1 MFLLRYVLRL
11 IFFISLCLSQGPFN
25 SYGIGDVQVW
35 NSASAGGSSSLG
47 LVSSYRQNISLANPT
62 TWSNLK
68 YTFLSLSYN
77 GFESALKNN
86 SKNGYS
92 NLQSVQLIIPI
103 KNKYAL
109 GIELH
114 PYSYQKIDIIDTL
127 LGDNLI
133 AFEDTLLFQKQFVQ
147 AGGVMAFDI
156 STSASIFSK
165 TSLAM
170 TFQLLFGSSRQ
181 SKNLL
186 VDEIPY
192 AISSRLNYSGVN
204 TLFFLKQ
211 YAFGFDIFL
220 RSQFAFKPL
229 EAIQTKLYPYFD
241 TNKNGYHDFTY
252 DYSNPGYDFPNPN
265 DVPDPEQSRISN
277 IHEPSSFS
285 FGLSKIIYDRLQ
297 VSLEFQNNK
306 ENAPYNQ
313 ELPNGFNKRIIEN
326 DKISFGSIWYPSKQS
341 FKFLDNLTFRSG
353 LFFNNFTTDELA
365 HGSLIRMKSKN
376 NVTEFGYSIGFG
388 YKFKAVGNQIDF
400 AYSSSLKSFKASDIG
415 EERLRGFQIGIS
427 IADIWFIKRRQR

>member
-1 MFLLRYVLRL
+1 MFLLKYVFRL

-25 SYGIGDVQVW
+25 SYGIGDLQDW

-47 LVSSYRQNISLANPT
+47 LVSSYRQNISLSNPT
-62 TWSNLK
+62 TWPNLK

-77 GFESALKNN
+77 GFESTLKNN

-92 NLQSVQLIIPI
+92 NLQSAQLIIPI
-103 KNKYAL
+103 KNKYAI

-114 PYSYQKIDIIDTL
+114 PYSYQKIDMIDS
-127 LGDNLI
+127 LGNDLI
-133 AFEDTLLFQKQFVQ
+133 AFEDTLDLQKQFVQ

-156 STSASIFSK
+156 SASTSIFSR
-165 TSLAM
+165 TNLAL

-204 TLFFLKQ
+204 TILFLKH
-211 YAFGFDIFL
+211 YAFGFDFFL

-241 TNKNGYHDFTY
+241 TNKNGYHDFSY
-252 DYSNPGYDFPNPN
+252 DYLNPGYDFPNPN
-265 DVPDPEQSRISN
+265 DVPGPEQSRISN
-277 IHEPSSFS
+277 IHEPLSFS
-285 FGLSKIIYDRLQ
+285 FGVSNTIYQRFQ
-297 VSLEFQNNK
+297 VSFEYQKSK
-306 ENAPYNQ
+306 ENASYSNQ
-313 ELPNGFNKRIIEN
+313 IPNGFNKRIIEN
-326 DKISFGSIWYPSKQS
+326 DKISFGAIWYPNKQS

-353 LFFNNFTTDELA
+353 LFFNNFATDEL
-365 HGSLIRMKSKN
+365 SDDSTIRIKSKN

-400 AYSSSLKSFKASDIG
+400 AYSSSLKSFEASDFS

>member
-1 MFLLRYVLRL
+1 MFLLRYVLKL
-11 IFFISLCLSQGPFN
+11 IFYISVCLSQGPFN
-25 SYGIGDVQVW
+25 SYGIGVLQNW

-47 LVSSYRQNISLANPT
+47 LVSSYRQNISLTNPT
-62 TWSNLK
+62 TWPNLK

-77 GFESALKNN
+77 GFESTLKN
-86 SKNGYS
+86 SSINGYS
-92 NLQSVQLIIPI
+92 NLQSAQLIIPI
-103 KNKYAL
+103 KYKYAL

-114 PYSYQKIDIIDTL
+114 PYSYQKIDMIDTL
-127 LGDNLI
+127 SNDLI
-133 AFEDTLLFQKQFVQ
+133 AFEDTLSLQKQFVQ

-156 STSASIFSK
+156 SASASIFFN
-165 TSLAM
+165 TSMAM
-170 TFQLLFGSSRQ
+170 KFQLLFGSSRQ

-204 TLFFLKQ
+204 TILFLKH
-211 YAFGFDIFL
+211 YAFGFDFFL
-220 RSQFAFKPL
+220 SSQFAFKPL
-229 EAIQTKLYPYFD
+229 EAIQTKLHPYFD
-241 TNKNGYHDFTY
+241 TNKNGYHDFAY
-252 DYSNPGYDFPNPN
+252 DYLNPGYDFPNPN
-265 DVPDPEQSRISN
+265 DVPKPEQSRISN

-285 FGLSKIIYDRLQ
+285 FGVSNTIYKRLQ
-297 VSLEFQNNK
+297 VSLEYQKSK
-306 ENAPYNQ
+306 ENASYNE
-313 ELPNGFNKRIIEN
+313 ELPNGFHKRIIED
-326 DKISFGSIWYPSKQS
+326 DKISFGAIWYPSKQS

-365 HGSLIRMKSKN
+365 DGGLVIMKSKD

-400 AYSSSLKSFKASDIG
+400 AYSSSLKSFEASDFS

>member
-1 MFLLRYVLRL
+1 MFLLSYVFRL

-25 SYGIGDVQVW
+25 SYGIGDLQDW

-47 LVSSYRQNISLANPT
+47 LVSSYRQNISLSNPT
-62 TWSNLK
+62 TWPNLK
-68 YTFLSLSYN
+68 YTFLSLSYS

-92 NLQSVQLIIPI
+92 NLQSAQLIIPI

-114 PYSYQKIDIIDTL
+114 PYSYQKIDMIDSL
-127 LGDNLI
+127 SNDLI
-133 AFEDTLLFQKQFVQ
+133 AFEDTLALQKQFVQ

-156 STSASIFSK
+156 SASTSIFSR
-165 TSLAM
+165 TNLAL

-204 TLFFLKQ
+204 TILFLKH
-211 YAFGFDIFL
+211 YAFGYDFFL

-241 TNKNGYHDFTY
+241 TNKNGYHDFSY
-252 DYSNPGYDFPNPN
+252 DYLNPGYDFPNPN
-265 DVPDPEQSRISN
+265 DVPGPEQSRISN
-277 IHEPSSFS
+277 IHEPLSFS
-285 FGLSKIIYDRLQ
+285 FGVSNTIYQRFQ
-297 VSLEFQNNK
+297 VSFEYQKSK
-306 ENAPYNQ
+306 ENASYSNQ
-313 ELPNGFNKRIIEN
+313 IPNGFNKRIIEN
-326 DKISFGSIWYPSKQS
+326 DKISFGAIWYPNKQS

-353 LFFNNFTTDELA
+353 LFFNNFATDEL
-365 HGSLIRMKSKN
+365 SDDSMIRIKSKN
-376 NVTEFGYSIGFG
+376 SVTEFGYSIGFG

-400 AYSSSLKSFKASDIG
+400 AYSSSLKSFEASDFS
-415 EERLRGFQIGIS
+415 EERLKGFQIGIS

>member
-1 MFLLRYVLRL
+1 MFLLKYVFRL

-25 SYGIGDVQVW
+25 NYGIGDLQDW
-35 NSASAGGSSSLG
+35 NSPSAGGSSSLG
-47 LVSSYRQNISLANPT
+47 LVPSYRQNISLANPT
-62 TWSNLK
+62 TWPNLK

-77 GFESALKNN
+77 GFESTIKNN

-92 NLQSVQLIIPI
+92 NLQSAQLIIPI

-114 PYSYQKIDIIDTL
+114 PYSYQKIDMIDS
-127 LGDNLI
+127 LGNDLI
-133 AFEDTLLFQKQFVQ
+133 AFEDTLDLQKQYVQ

-156 STSASIFSK
+156 SASTSIFSR
-165 TSLAM
+165 TNLAL

-192 AISSRLNYSGVN
+192 AISSRLNYSGLN
-204 TLFFLKQ
+204 TLIFLKH
-211 YAFGFDIFL
+211 YAFGFDFFL

-241 TNKNGYHDFTY
+241 TNKNGYHDFSY
-252 DYSNPGYDFPNPN
+252 DYLNPGYDFPNPN
-265 DVPDPEQSRISN
+265 DVPGPEQSRISN
-277 IHEPSSFS
+277 IHEPSSYS
-285 FGLSKIIYDRLQ
+285 FGLSKTIYQRLQ

-306 ENAPYNQ
+306 ENTSYN
-313 ELPNGFNKRIIEN
+313 EKLPNGFNKRIIEN
-326 DKISFGSIWYPSKQS
+326 DKISFGAIWYPNKQS

-353 LFFNNFTTDELA
+353 LFFNNFATDEL
-365 HGSLIRMKSKN
+365 SDDSTIRIKSKN
-376 NVTEFGYSIGFG
+376 SVTEFGYSIGFG

-400 AYSSSLKSFKASDIG
+400 AYSSSLKSFEASDYS

>member
-1 MFLLRYVLRL
+1 MFLLRYVFRL

-25 SYGIGDVQVW
+25 SYGIGDLQDW

-47 LVSSYRQNISLANPT
+47 LVSSYRQNISLSNPT
-62 TWSNLK
+62 TWPNLK

-92 NLQSVQLIIPI
+92 NLQSAQLIIPI
-103 KNKYAL
+103 KSKYAL

-114 PYSYQKIDIIDTL
+114 PYSYQKIDMIDS
-127 LGDNLI
+127 LGNDLI
-133 AFEDTLLFQKQFVQ
+133 AFEDTLDLQKQFVQ

-156 STSASIFSK
+156 SASTSIFSR
-165 TSLAM
+165 TNLGL

-204 TLFFLKQ
+204 TLIFLKH
-211 YAFGFDIFL
+211 YAFGFDFFF

-229 EAIQTKLYPYFD
+229 QAIQTKLYPYFD
-241 TNKNGYHDFTY
+241 TNKNGYHDFSY
-252 DYSNPGYDFPNPN
+252 DYLNPGYDFPNPN

-277 IHEPSSFS
+277 IHEPSSYS
-285 FGLSKIIYDRLQ
+285 FGLSKTIYQRLQ
-297 VSLEFQNNK
+297 VSLEYQKSK
-306 ENAPYNQ
+306 ENASYSQ
-313 ELPNGFNKRIIEN
+313 QIPNGFNKRIIEN
-326 DKISFGSIWYPSKQS
+326 DKISFGAIWYPNKQS

-353 LFFNNFTTDELA
+353 LFFNNYATDEL
-365 HGSLIRMKSKN
+365 SDDSMIRIKSKN
-376 NVTEFGYSIGFG
+376 SVTEFGYSIGFG

-400 AYSSSLKSFKASDIG
+400 AYSSSLKSFEASNFS
-415 EERLRGFQIGIS
+415 EERLKGFQISIS

>member
-1 MFLLRYVLRL
+1 MFLLRYVFRL

-25 SYGIGDVQVW
+25 SFGIGDLQDW

-47 LVSSYRQNISLANPT
+47 LVSSYRQNISLSNPT
-62 TWSNLK
+62 TWPNLK
-68 YTFLSLSYN
+68 YTFLSLSYS

-92 NLQSVQLIIPI
+92 NLQSAQLIIPI
-103 KNKYAL
+103 KNKYAI

-114 PYSYQKIDIIDTL
+114 PYSYQKIDMIDS
-127 LGDNLI
+127 LGNDLI
-133 AFEDTLLFQKQFVQ
+133 AFEDTLDLQKQFVQ

-156 STSASIFSK
+156 SASTSIFSR
-165 TSLAM
+165 TSLAL

-204 TLFFLKQ
+204 TILFLKH
-211 YAFGFDIFL
+211 YAFGYDFFL

-229 EAIQTKLYPYFD
+229 EAVQTKLYPYFD
-241 TNKNGYHDFTY
+241 TNKNGYHDFSY
-252 DYSNPGYDFPNPN
+252 DYLNPGYDFPNPN
-265 DVPDPEQSRISN
+265 DVPGPEQSRISN
-277 IHEPSSFS
+277 IHEPLSFS
-285 FGLSKIIYDRLQ
+285 FGVSNTIYQRIQ
-297 VSLEFQNNK
+297 VSFEYQKSK
-306 ENAPYNQ
+306 ENASYSNQ
-313 ELPNGFNKRIIEN
+313 IPNWFNKRIIEN
-326 DKISFGSIWYPSKQS
+326 DKISFGAIWYPNKQS

-353 LFFNNFTTDELA
+353 LFFNNFATDEL
-365 HGSLIRMKSKN
+365 SDDSTIRIKSKN
-376 NVTEFGYSIGFG
+376 SVTEFGYSIGFG

-400 AYSSSLKSFKASDIG
+400 AYNSSLKSCEASDFS
-415 EERLRGFQIGIS
+415 EERLEGFQIGIS

>member
-1 MFLLRYVLRL
+1 MYLLKYDFRL
-11 IFFISLCLSQGPFN
+11 ILFISLCFSQGPFN
-25 SYGIGDVQVW
+25 SYGIGDLQDW

-47 LVSSYRQNISLANPT
+47 LVSSYRQNISLSNPT
-62 TWSNLK
+62 TWPNLK

-77 GFESALKNN
+77 GFESTLKNN

-92 NLQSVQLIIPI
+92 NLQSAQLIIPI

-114 PYSYQKIDIIDTL
+114 PYSYQKVDMIDTL
-127 LGDNLI
+127 GNNLI
-133 AFEDTLLFQKQFVQ
+133 AFEDTLDLQKQFVQ

-156 STSASIFSK
+156 SASTSIFSR
-165 TSLAM
+165 TNLAL

-204 TLFFLKQ
+204 TILFLKH
-211 YAFGFDIFL
+211 YAFGYDFFL
-220 RSQFAFKPL
+220 RSQFSSKPL

-241 TNKNGYHDFTY
+241 TNKNGYHDFSY
-252 DYSNPGYDFPNPN
+252 DYLNPGYDFPNPN
-265 DVPDPEQSRISN
+265 DVPGPEQSRISN
-277 IHEPSSFS
+277 IHEPLSFS
-285 FGLSKIIYDRLQ
+285 FGVSNTIYQRFQ
-297 VSLEFQNNK
+297 VSFEYQKIK
-306 ENAPYNQ
+306 ENASYSNQ
-313 ELPNGFNKRIIEN
+313 IPNGFNKRIIEN
-326 DKISFGSIWYPSKQS
+326 DKISFGAIWYPNKQS

-353 LFFNNFTTDELA
+353 LFFNNFATDEL
-365 HGSLIRMKSKN
+365 SDDSTIRIKSKN
-376 NVTEFGYSIGFG
+376 SVTEFGYSIGFG

-400 AYSSSLKSFKASDIG
+400 AYSSSLKSFEASDFS

>member
-1 MFLLRYVLRL
+1 MFLLKYVLRL

-25 SYGIGDVQVW
+25 SYGIGDLQDW

-47 LVSSYRQNISLANPT
+47 LVSSYRQNISLSNPT
-62 TWSNLK
+62 TWPNLK
-68 YTFLSLSYN
+68 YTFLSLSYS

-92 NLQSVQLIIPI
+92 NLQSAQLIIPI
-103 KNKYAL
+103 KNKYAI

-114 PYSYQKIDIIDTL
+114 PYSYQKIDMIDS
-127 LGDNLI
+127 LGNDLI
-133 AFEDTLLFQKQFVQ
+133 AFEDTLDLQKQFVQ

-156 STSASIFSK
+156 SASTSIFSR
-165 TSLAM
+165 TNLAL

-204 TLFFLKQ
+204 TLLFLKH
-211 YAFGFDIFL
+211 YAFGYDFFL
-220 RSQFAFKPL
+220 RSQFASKPL

-241 TNKNGYHDFTY
+241 TNKNGYHDFSY
-252 DYSNPGYDFPNPN
+252 DYLNPGYDFPNPN
-265 DVPDPEQSRISN
+265 DVPGPEQSRISN
-277 IHEPSSFS
+277 IHEPLSFS
-285 FGLSKIIYDRLQ
+285 FGVSNTIYQRFQ
-297 VSLEFQNNK
+297 VSFEYQKGK
-306 ENAPYNQ
+306 ENASYSNQ
-313 ELPNGFNKRIIEN
+313 IPNGFNKRIIEN
-326 DKISFGSIWYPSKQS
+326 DKISFGAIWYPNKQS

-353 LFFNNFTTDELA
+353 LFFNNFATDEL
-365 HGSLIRMKSKN
+365 SDDKTIRIKSKN
-376 NVTEFGYSIGFG
+376 SVTEFGYSIGFG

-400 AYSSSLKSFKASDIG
+400 AYSSSLKSFEASDYS

>member
-1 MFLLRYVLRL
+1 MFLLRYVFRL

-25 SYGIGDVQVW
+25 SYGIGDLQDW

-47 LVSSYRQNISLANPT
+47 LVSSYRQNISLSNPT
-62 TWSNLK
+62 TWPNLK
-68 YTFLSLSYN
+68 YTFLSLSYS

-92 NLQSVQLIIPI
+92 NLQSAQLIIPI
-103 KNKYAL
+103 KNKYAI

-114 PYSYQKIDIIDTL
+114 PYSYQKIDMIDS
-127 LGDNLI
+127 LGNDLI
-133 AFEDTLLFQKQFVQ
+133 AFEDTLDLQKQFVQ

-156 STSASIFSK
+156 SASTSILSR
-165 TSLAM
+165 TNLAL

-204 TLFFLKQ
+204 TILFLKH
-211 YAFGFDIFL
+211 YAFGYDFFL

-241 TNKNGYHDFTY
+241 TNKNGYHDFSY
-252 DYSNPGYDFPNPN
+252 DYLNPGYDFPNPN
-265 DVPDPEQSRISN
+265 DVPGPEQSRISN

-285 FGLSKIIYDRLQ
+285 FGVSNTIYQRLQ
-297 VSLEFQNNK
+297 VSLEYQKSK
-306 ENAPYNQ
+306 ENASYSNQ
-313 ELPNGFNKRIIEN
+313 IPNGFNKRIIEN
-326 DKISFGSIWYPSKQS
+326 DKISFGAIWYPNKQS
-341 FKFLDNLTFRSG
+341 FKFLDNLTLRSG
-353 LFFNNFTTDELA
+353 LFFNNFATDEL
-365 HGSLIRMKSKN
+365 SDDSTIRIKSKN
-376 NVTEFGYSIGFG
+376 SVTEFGYSIGFG

-400 AYSSSLKSFKASDIG
+400 AYSSSLKSFEASDFS

>member
-1 MFLLRYVLRL
+1 MFLLRYVFRL

-25 SYGIGDVQVW
+25 SYGIGDLQDW

-47 LVSSYRQNISLANPT
+47 LVSSYRQNISLSNPT
-62 TWSNLK
+62 TWPNLK
-68 YTFLSLSYN
+68 YTFLSLSYS

-92 NLQSVQLIIPI
+92 NLQSAQLIIPI
-103 KNKYAL
+103 KNKYAI

-114 PYSYQKIDIIDTL
+114 PYSYQKIDMIDS
-127 LGDNLI
+127 LGNDLI
-133 AFEDTLLFQKQFVQ
+133 AFEDTLDLQKQFVQ

-156 STSASIFSK
+156 SASTSIFSR
-165 TSLAM
+165 TNLGL

-204 TLFFLKQ
+204 TLIFLKH
-211 YAFGFDIFL
+211 YAFGFDFFF

-241 TNKNGYHDFTY
+241 TNKNGYHDFSY
-252 DYSNPGYDFPNPN
+252 DYLNPGYDFPNPN
-265 DVPDPEQSRISN
+265 DVPGPEQSRISN
-277 IHEPSSFS
+277 IHEPLSFS
-285 FGLSKIIYDRLQ
+285 FGVSNTIYQRFQ
-297 VSLEFQNNK
+297 VSFEYQKSK
-306 ENAPYNQ
+306 ENASYSNQ
-313 ELPNGFNKRIIEN
+313 IPNGFNKRIIEN
-326 DKISFGSIWYPSKQS
+326 DKISFGAIWYPNKQS

-353 LFFNNFTTDELA
+353 LFFNNFATDEL
-365 HGSLIRMKSKN
+365 SDDSMIRIKSKN
-376 NVTEFGYSIGFG
+376 SVTEFGYSIGFG

-400 AYSSSLKSFKASDIG
+400 AYSSSLKSFEASDFS
-415 EERLRGFQIGIS
+415 EERLKGFQIGIS

>member
-1 MFLLRYVLRL
+1 MFLLRYVFRP

-25 SYGIGDVQVW
+25 SYGIGDLQDW

-47 LVSSYRQNISLANPT
+47 LVSSYRQNISLSNPT
-62 TWSNLK
+62 TWPNLK
-68 YTFLSLSYN
+68 YTFLSLSYS
-77 GFESALKNN
+77 GFESTLKNN

-92 NLQSVQLIIPI
+92 NLQSAQLIIPI
-103 KNKYAL
+103 KNKYAI

-114 PYSYQKIDIIDTL
+114 PYSYQKIDMIDS
-127 LGDNLI
+127 LGNDLI
-133 AFEDTLLFQKQFVQ
+133 AFEDTLDLQKQFVQ

-156 STSASIFSK
+156 SASTSIFSR
-165 TSLAM
+165 TNLAL

-204 TLFFLKQ
+204 TILFLKH
-211 YAFGFDIFL
+211 YAFGYDFFL

-241 TNKNGYHDFTY
+241 TNKNGYHDFSY
-252 DYSNPGYDFPNPN
+252 DYLNPGYDFPNPN
-265 DVPDPEQSRISN
+265 DVPGPEQSRISN
-277 IHEPSSFS
+277 IHEPLSFS
-285 FGLSKIIYDRLQ
+285 FGVSNTIYQRFQ
-297 VSLEFQNNK
+297 VSFEYQKSK
-306 ENAPYNQ
+306 ENASYSNQ
-313 ELPNGFNKRIIEN
+313 IPNGFNKRIIEN
-326 DKISFGSIWYPSKQS
+326 DKISFGAIWYPNKQS

-353 LFFNNFTTDELA
+353 LFFNNFATDEL
-365 HGSLIRMKSKN
+365 SDDSTIRIKSKN
-376 NVTEFGYSIGFG
+376 SVTEFGYSIGFG

-400 AYSSSLKSFKASDIG
+400 AYSSSLKSFEASDFS

>member
-1 MFLLRYVLRL
+1 MFLLKYVFRL

-25 SYGIGDVQVW
+25 SYGIGDLQDW

-47 LVSSYRQNISLANPT
+47 LVSSYRQNISLSNPT
-62 TWSNLK
+62 TWPNLK
-68 YTFLSLSYN
+68 YTFLSLSYS

-92 NLQSVQLIIPI
+92 NLQSAQLIIPI
-103 KNKYAL
+103 KNKYAI

-114 PYSYQKIDIIDTL
+114 PYSYQKIDMIDS
-127 LGDNLI
+127 LGNDLI
-133 AFEDTLLFQKQFVQ
+133 AFEDTLDLQKQFVQ

-156 STSASIFSK
+156 SASTSIFSR
-165 TSLAM
+165 TNLAL

-204 TLFFLKQ
+204 TILFLKH
-211 YAFGFDIFL
+211 YAFGYDFFL

-241 TNKNGYHDFTY
+241 TNKNGYHDFSY
-252 DYSNPGYDFPNPN
+252 DYLNPGYDFPNPN
-265 DVPDPEQSRISN
+265 DVPGPEQSRISN
-277 IHEPSSFS
+277 IHEPLSFS
-285 FGLSKIIYDRLQ
+285 FGVSNTIYQRFQ
-297 VSLEFQNNK
+297 VSFEYQKSK
-306 ENAPYNQ
+306 ENASYSNQ
-313 ELPNGFNKRIIEN
+313 IPNGFNKRIIEN
-326 DKISFGSIWYPSKQS
+326 DKISFGAIWYPNKQS

-353 LFFNNFTTDELA
+353 LFFNNFATDEL
-365 HGSLIRMKSKN
+365 SDDSTIRIKSKN
-376 NVTEFGYSIGFG
+376 SVTEFGYSIGFG

-400 AYSSSLKSFKASDIG
+400 AYSSSLKSFEASDFS

>member
-1 MFLLRYVLRL
+1 MFLLRYVFRL

-25 SYGIGDVQVW
+25 SYGIGDLQDW

-47 LVSSYRQNISLANPT
+47 LVSSYRQNISLSNPT
-62 TWSNLK
+62 TWPNLK

-77 GFESALKNN
+77 GFESTLKNN

-92 NLQSVQLIIPI
+92 NLQSAQLIIPI
-103 KNKYAL
+103 KNKYAI

-114 PYSYQKIDIIDTL
+114 PYSYQKIDMIDS
-127 LGDNLI
+127 LGNDLI
-133 AFEDTLLFQKQFVQ
+133 AFEDTLDLQKQFVQ

-156 STSASIFSK
+156 SASTSIFSR
-165 TSLAM
+165 TNLAL

-204 TLFFLKQ
+204 TLIFLKH
-211 YAFGFDIFL
+211 YAFGFDFFL

-241 TNKNGYHDFTY
+241 TNKNGYHDFSY
-252 DYSNPGYDFPNPN
+252 DYLNPGYDFPNPN
-265 DVPDPEQSRISN
+265 DVPGPEQSRISN
-277 IHEPSSFS
+277 IHEPLSFS
-285 FGLSKIIYDRLQ
+285 FGVSNTIYQRFQ
-297 VSLEFQNNK
+297 VSFEYQKSK
-306 ENAPYNQ
+306 ENASYSNQ
-313 ELPNGFNKRIIEN
+313 IPNGFNKRIIEN
-326 DKISFGSIWYPSKQS
+326 DKISFGAIWYPNKQS

-353 LFFNNFTTDELA
+353 LFFNNFATDEL
-365 HGSLIRMKSKN
+365 SDDSTIRIKSKN

-400 AYSSSLKSFKASDIG
+400 AYSSSLKSFEASDFS

>member
-1 MFLLRYVLRL
+1 MFLLRYVFRL

-25 SYGIGDVQVW
+25 SYGIGDLKDW

-47 LVSSYRQNISLANPT
+47 LVSSYRQNISLSNPT
-62 TWSNLK
+62 TWPNLK

-77 GFESALKNN
+77 GFESTLKNN

-92 NLQSVQLIIPI
+92 NLQSAQLIIPI
-103 KNKYAL
+103 KNKYSI

-114 PYSYQKIDIIDTL
+114 PYSYQKIDMIDS
-127 LGDNLI
+127 LGNDLI
-133 AFEDTLLFQKQFVQ
+133 AFEDTLDLQKQFVQ

-156 STSASIFSK
+156 SASTSIFSR
-165 TSLAM
+165 TNLAL

-204 TLFFLKQ
+204 TILFLEH
-211 YAFGFDIFL
+211 YAFGYEFFL

-241 TNKNGYHDFTY
+241 TNKNGYHDFSY
-252 DYSNPGYDFPNPN
+252 DYLNPGYDFPNPN
-265 DVPDPEQSRISN
+265 DVPGPEQSRISN

-285 FGLSKIIYDRLQ
+285 FGVSNTIYKRLQ
-297 VSLEFQNNK
+297 VSLEYQKSK
-306 ENAPYNQ
+306 ENASYSDQ
-313 ELPNGFNKRIIEN
+313 IPNWFNKRIIEN
-326 DKISFGSIWYPSKQS
+326 DKISFGAIWYPNKQS

-353 LFFNNFTTDELA
+353 LFFNDFVTDELSDNSA
-365 HGSLIRMKSKN
+365 IRIKSKN
-376 NVTEFGYSIGFG
+376 SVTEFGYSIGFG

-400 AYSSSLKSFKASDIG
+400 AYSSSLKSFEASDFS
-415 EERLRGFQIGIS
+415 EERLKGFQIGIS

>member
-1 MFLLRYVLRL
+1 MFLLRYASRL

-25 SYGIGDVQVW
+25 SYGIGYMQNW

-62 TWSNLK
+62 TWPNLK

-77 GFESALKNN
+77 GFESTLENI

-92 NLQSVQLIIPI
+92 NLQSAQLIIPI

-114 PYSYQKIDIIDTL
+114 PYSYQKIDMIDTL
-127 LGDNLI
+127 SSDLI
-133 AFEDTLLFQKQFVQ
+133 AFEDTLSLQKQFFQ

-156 STSASIFSK
+156 SASASIFSN
-165 TSLAM
+165 SSMAM

-204 TLFFLKQ
+204 TILFLKH
-211 YAFGFDIFL
+211 YAFGYDFFL

-241 TNKNGYHDFTY
+241 TNKNGYHDFSY
-252 DYSNPGYDFPNPN
+252 DYLNPGYDFPNPN
-265 DVPDPEQSRISN
+265 DVPGPEQSRISN
-277 IHEPSSFS
+277 IHEPLSYS
-285 FGLSKIIYDRLQ
+285 FGLSNTIYQRLQ
-297 VSLEFQNNK
+297 VSLEFQKSK
-306 ENAPYNQ
+306 ENASYS
-313 ELPNGFNKRIIEN
+313 EHIPNGFNKRIIEN
-326 DKISFGSIWYPSKQS
+326 GKFSVGAIWYPNKQS

-353 LFFNNFTTDELA
+353 LFFNNFSTDELA
-365 HGSLIRMKSKN
+365 DGSTIRVKSKN

-400 AYSSSLKSFKASDIG
+400 AYSSSLKSFEASDFS
-415 EERLRGFQIGIS
+415 EERLKGFQIGIS

>member
-1 MFLLRYVLRL
+1 MFLLRYVFKL

-25 SYGIGDVQVW
+25 SYGIGDLQDW

-47 LVSSYRQNISLANPT
+47 LVSSYRQNISLSNPT
-62 TWSNLK
+62 TWPNLK
-68 YTFLSLSYN
+68 YTFLSLSYS

-92 NLQSVQLIIPI
+92 NLQSAQLIIPI
-103 KNKYAL
+103 KNKYAI

-114 PYSYQKIDIIDTL
+114 PYSYQKIDMIDS
-127 LGDNLI
+127 LGNDLI
-133 AFEDTLLFQKQFVQ
+133 AFEDTLDLQKQFVQ

-156 STSASIFSK
+156 SASTSIFSR
-165 TSLAM
+165 TNLAL

-204 TLFFLKQ
+204 TLLFLKH
-211 YAFGFDIFL
+211 YAFGFDFFL

-241 TNKNGYHDFTY
+241 TNKNGYHDFSY
-252 DYSNPGYDFPNPN
+252 DYLNPGYDFPNPN
-265 DVPDPEQSRISN
+265 DVPGPEQSRISN
-277 IHEPSSFS
+277 IHEPLSFS
-285 FGLSKIIYDRLQ
+285 FGVSNTIYQRFQ
-297 VSLEFQNNK
+297 VSFEYQKSK
-306 ENAPYNQ
+306 ENASYSNQ
-313 ELPNGFNKRIIEN
+313 MPNRFNKRIIEN
-326 DKISFGSIWYPSKQS
+326 DKISFGAIWYPNKQS
-341 FKFLDNLTFRSG
+341 FKFLDNITFRSG
-353 LFFNNFTTDELA
+353 LFFNNFATDELA
-365 HGSLIRMKSKN
+365 DGSTVRIKSKN
-376 NVTEFGYSIGFG
+376 DVTEFGYSIGFG

-400 AYSSSLKSFKASDIG
+400 AYSSSLKSFEASDYS

>member
-1 MFLLRYVLRL
+1 MFLLRYVFRL

-25 SYGIGDVQVW
+25 SYGIGDLQDW

-47 LVSSYRQNISLANPT
+47 LVSSYRQNISLSNPT
-62 TWSNLK
+62 TWPNLK

-77 GFESALKNN
+77 GFESTLKNN

-92 NLQSVQLIIPI
+92 NLQSAQLIIPI
-103 KNKYAL
+103 KNKYAI

-114 PYSYQKIDIIDTL
+114 PYSYQKIDMIDS
-127 LGDNLI
+127 LGNDLI
-133 AFEDTLLFQKQFVQ
+133 AFEDTLDLQKQFVQ

-156 STSASIFSK
+156 SASTSIFSR
-165 TSLAM
+165 TNLAL

-204 TLFFLKQ
+204 TILFLKH
-211 YAFGFDIFL
+211 YAFGYDFFL

-241 TNKNGYHDFTY
+241 TNKNGYHDFSY
-252 DYSNPGYDFPNPN
+252 DYLNPGYDFPNPN
-265 DVPDPEQSRISN
+265 DVPGPEQSRISN
-277 IHEPSSFS
+277 IHEPLSFS
-285 FGLSKIIYDRLQ
+285 FGVSNTIYQRFQ
-297 VSLEFQNNK
+297 VSFEYQKSK
-306 ENAPYNQ
+306 ENASYSNQ
-313 ELPNGFNKRIIEN
+313 IPNGFNKRIIEN
-326 DKISFGSIWYPSKQS
+326 DKISFGAIWYPNKQS

-353 LFFNNFTTDELA
+353 LFFNNFATDEL
-365 HGSLIRMKSKN
+365 SDDSTIRIKSKN
-376 NVTEFGYSIGFG
+376 SVTEFGYSIGFG

-400 AYSSSLKSFKASDIG
+400 AYSSSLKSFEASDFS

>member
-1 MFLLRYVLRL
+1 MFILRYVLRL

-25 SYGIGDVQVW
+25 SYGIGDMQNW

-47 LVSSYRQNISLANPT
+47 LVSSYRQNISLSNPT
-62 TWSNLK
+62 TWPNLK
-68 YTFLSLSYN
+68 YTFLFLSYS

-92 NLQSVQLIIPI
+92 NLQSAQLIIPI
-103 KNKYAL
+103 KNKYAI

-114 PYSYQKIDIIDTL
+114 PYSYQKIDMIDS
-127 LGDNLI
+127 LGNDLI
-133 AFEDTLLFQKQFVQ
+133 AFEDTLDLQKQFVQ

-156 STSASIFSK
+156 SASTSIFSR
-165 TSLAM
+165 TNLAL

-204 TLFFLKQ
+204 TILFLKH
-211 YAFGFDIFL
+211 YAFGYDFFL

-229 EAIQTKLYPYFD
+229 EAVQTKLYPYFD
-241 TNKNGYHDFTY
+241 TNKNGYHDFSY
-252 DYSNPGYDFPNPN
+252 DYLNPGYDFPNPN
-265 DVPDPEQSRISN
+265 DVPGPEQSRISN
-277 IHEPSSFS
+277 IHEPLSFS
-285 FGLSKIIYDRLQ
+285 FGVSNTIYQRFQ
-297 VSLEFQNNK
+297 VSFEYQKIK
-306 ENAPYNQ
+306 ENASYSNQ
-313 ELPNGFNKRIIEN
+313 IPNGFNKRIIEN
-326 DKISFGSIWYPSKQS
+326 DKISFGAIWYPNKQS
-341 FKFLDNLTFRSG
+341 FKFLDNLTLRSG
-353 LFFNNFTTDELA
+353 LFFNNFATDEL
-365 HGSLIRMKSKN
+365 SDDSTIRIKSKN
-376 NVTEFGYSIGFG
+376 SVTEFGYSIGFG

-400 AYSSSLKSFKASDIG
+400 AYSSSLKRFGASDFG
-415 EERLRGFQIGIS
+415 EERLRGFQIGMS

>member
-1 MFLLRYVLRL
+1 MFLLRYVFRL

-25 SYGIGDVQVW
+25 SYGIGDLQDW

-47 LVSSYRQNISLANPT
+47 LVSSYRQNISLSNPT
-62 TWSNLK
+62 TWPNLK
-68 YTFLSLSYN
+68 YTFLSLSYS
-77 GFESALKNN
+77 GFESTLKNN

-92 NLQSVQLIIPI
+92 NLQSAQLIIPI
-103 KNKYAL
+103 KNKYAI

-114 PYSYQKIDIIDTL
+114 PYSYQKIDMIDS
-127 LGDNLI
+127 LGNDLI
-133 AFEDTLLFQKQFVQ
+133 AFEDTLDLQKQFVQ

-156 STSASIFSK
+156 SASTSIFSR
-165 TSLAM
+165 TNLAL

-204 TLFFLKQ
+204 TILFLKH
-211 YAFGFDIFL
+211 YAFGYDFFL

-241 TNKNGYHDFTY
+241 TNKNGYHDFSY
-252 DYSNPGYDFPNPN
+252 DYLNPGYDFPNPN
-265 DVPDPEQSRISN
+265 DVPGPEQSRISN
-277 IHEPSSFS
+277 IHEPLSFS
-285 FGLSKIIYDRLQ
+285 FGVSNTIYQRFQ
-297 VSLEFQNNK
+297 VSFEYQKSK
-306 ENAPYNQ
+306 ENASYSNQ
-313 ELPNGFNKRIIEN
+313 IPNGFNKRIIEN
-326 DKISFGSIWYPSKQS
+326 DKISFGAIWYPNKQS

-353 LFFNNFTTDELA
+353 LFFNNFATDEL
-365 HGSLIRMKSKN
+365 SDDSTIRIKSKN
-376 NVTEFGYSIGFG
+376 SVTEFGYSIGFG

-400 AYSSSLKSFKASDIG
+400 AYSSSLKSFEASDFS

>member
-1 MFLLRYVLRL
+1 MFLHRYVLIL
-11 IFFISLCLSQGPFN
+11 TFFISICLSQGPFN
-25 SYGIGDVQVW
+25 SYGIGDMQSW

-47 LVSSYRQNISLANPT
+47 LVSSYRQNISLSNPT
-62 TWSNLK
+62 TWPNLK

-77 GFESALKNN
+77 GFESTLKNN

-92 NLQSVQLIIPI
+92 NLQSAQLIIPI
-103 KNKYAL
+103 KNKYAI

-114 PYSYQKIDIIDTL
+114 PYSYQKIDMIDS
-127 LGDNLI
+127 LGNDLI
-133 AFEDTLLFQKQFVQ
+133 AFEDTLDLQKQFVQ

-156 STSASIFSK
+156 SASTSIFSR
-165 TSLAM
+165 TNLAL

-204 TLFFLKQ
+204 TILFLKH
-211 YAFGFDIFL
+211 YAFGFDFFL
-220 RSQFAFKPL
+220 SSQFAFKPL

-241 TNKNGYHDFTY
+241 TNKNGYHDFSY
-252 DYSNPGYDFPNPN
+252 DYLNPGYDFPNPN
-265 DVPDPEQSRISN
+265 DVPGPEQSRISN
-277 IHEPSSFS
+277 IHEPLSFS
-285 FGLSKIIYDRLQ
+285 FGVSNTIYQRFQ
-297 VSLEFQNNK
+297 VSFEYQKSK
-306 ENAPYNQ
+306 ENASYSNQ
-313 ELPNGFNKRIIEN
+313 IPNGFNKRIIEN
-326 DKISFGSIWYPSKQS
+326 DKISFGAIWYPNKQS

-353 LFFNNFTTDELA
+353 LFFNNFATDEL
-365 HGSLIRMKSKN
+365 SDDSTIRIKSKN
-376 NVTEFGYSIGFG
+376 SVTEFGYSIGFG

-400 AYSSSLKSFKASDIG
+400 AYSSSLKSFEASG
-415 EERLRGFQIGIS
+415 FMEERLRGFQIGIS

>member
-1 MFLLRYVLRL
+1 MFLLRYVFRL

-25 SYGIGDVQVW
+25 SYGIGDLQDW

-47 LVSSYRQNISLANPT
+47 LVSSYRQNISLSNPT
-62 TWSNLK
+62 TWPNLK
-68 YTFLSLSYN
+68 YTFLSLSYS

-92 NLQSVQLIIPI
+92 NLQSAQLIIPI
-103 KNKYAL
+103 KSKYAL

-114 PYSYQKIDIIDTL
+114 PYSYQKIDMIDS
-127 LGDNLI
+127 LGNDLI
-133 AFEDTLLFQKQFVQ
+133 AFEDTLDLQKQFVQ

-156 STSASIFSK
+156 SASTSIFSR
-165 TSLAM
+165 TNLGL

-204 TLFFLKQ
+204 TLIFLKH
-211 YAFGFDIFL
+211 YAFGFDFFF

-229 EAIQTKLYPYFD
+229 QAIQTKLYPYFD
-241 TNKNGYHDFTY
+241 TNKNGYHDFSY
-252 DYSNPGYDFPNPN
+252 DYLNPGYDFPNPN
-265 DVPDPEQSRISN
+265 DVPGPEQSRISN

-285 FGLSKIIYDRLQ
+285 FGVSNTIYQRLQ
-297 VSLEFQNNK
+297 VSFEYQKSK
-306 ENAPYNQ
+306 ENASYSNQ
-313 ELPNGFNKRIIEN
+313 IPNGFNKRIIDN
-326 DKISFGSIWYPSKQS
+326 NKISFGAIWYPNKQS

-353 LFFNNFTTDELA
+353 LFFNNYATDEL
-365 HGSLIRMKSKN
+365 SDDSMIRIKSKN
-376 NVTEFGYSIGFG
+376 SVTEFGYSIGFG

-400 AYSSSLKSFKASDIG
+400 AYNSSLKNFEASDFS
-415 EERLRGFQIGIS
+415 EERLKGFQIGIS

>member
-1 MFLLRYVLRL
+1 MFLLRYVLKL

-25 SYGIGDVQVW
+25 SYGIGDMQSW

-47 LVSSYRQNISLANPT
+47 LVPSYRQNISLANPT

-77 GFESALKNN
+77 GFESSLKNN

-92 NLQSVQLIIPI
+92 NLQSVQLIIPV

-114 PYSYQKIDIIDTL
+114 PYSYQKIDLIDTL
-127 LGDNLI
+127 GNNLI
-133 AFEDTLLFQKQFVQ
+133 AFEDTIGLQKQFVQ

-156 STSASIFSK
+156 SASASIFSS
-165 TSLAM
+165 TSFALK
-170 TFQLLFGSSRQ
+170 FQLLFGSSRQ

-192 AISSRLNYSGVN
+192 SISSRLNYSGVN
-204 TLFFLKQ
+204 TSFFIRHYALGFNFFLS
-211 YAFGFDIFL
+211 
-220 RSQFAFKPL
+220 SQFSFKPL
-229 EAIQTKLYPYFD
+229 KAILTKLYPYFD
-241 TNKNGYHDFTY
+241 TNKNGYHDYSY
-252 DYSNPGYDFPNPN
+252 DYLNPGYDFPNPN

-277 IHEPSSFS
+277 IHEPSSFNL
-285 FGLSKIIYDRLQ
+285 GLSNTIYQRLQ
-297 VSLEFQNNK
+297 VSLEFQKSK
-306 ENAPYNQ
+306 ENASYN
-313 ELPNGFNKRIIEN
+313 ELMPNGFNKRIIEN
-326 DKISFGSIWYPSKQS
+326 DKLSIGAVWYPSKQS

-365 HGSLIRMKSKN
+365 YGSSIRIKSKN
-376 NVTEFGYSIGFG
+376 KVSQFGYSIGFG

-400 AYSSSLKSFKASDIG
+400 AYNSSLKSFGASYFG
-415 EERLRGFQIGIS
+415 EERSRGLQIGIS

>member
-1 MFLLRYVLRL
+1 MFLLRYVFRL

-25 SYGIGDVQVW
+25 SYGIGDLQDW

-47 LVSSYRQNISLANPT
+47 LVSSYRQNISLSNPT
-62 TWSNLK
+62 TWPNLK

-77 GFESALKNN
+77 GFESTLKNN

-92 NLQSVQLIIPI
+92 NLQSAQLIIPI
-103 KNKYAL
+103 KNKYAI

-114 PYSYQKIDIIDTL
+114 PYSYQKIDMIDS
-127 LGDNLI
+127 LGNDLI
-133 AFEDTLLFQKQFVQ
+133 AFEDTLDLQKQFVQ

-156 STSASIFSK
+156 SASTSIFSR
-165 TSLAM
+165 TNLAL

-204 TLFFLKQ
+204 TILFLKH
-211 YAFGFDIFL
+211 YAFGFDFFL
-220 RSQFAFKPL
+220 SSQFAFKPL

-241 TNKNGYHDFTY
+241 TNKNGYHDFSY
-252 DYSNPGYDFPNPN
+252 DYLNPGYDFPNPN
-265 DVPDPEQSRISN
+265 DVPGPEQSRISN
-277 IHEPSSFS
+277 IHEPLSFS
-285 FGLSKIIYDRLQ
+285 FGVSNTIYQRFQ
-297 VSLEFQNNK
+297 VSFEYQKSK
-306 ENAPYNQ
+306 ENASYSNQ
-313 ELPNGFNKRIIEN
+313 IPNGFNKRIIEN
-326 DKISFGSIWYPSKQS
+326 DKISFGAIWYPNKQS

-353 LFFNNFTTDELA
+353 LFFNNFATDEL
-365 HGSLIRMKSKN
+365 SDDSTIRIKSKN

-400 AYSSSLKSFKASDIG
+400 AYSSSLKSFEASDYS

>member
-1 MFLLRYVLRL
+1 MFLLRYVFRL

-25 SYGIGDVQVW
+25 SYGIGDLQDW

-47 LVSSYRQNISLANPT
+47 LVSSYRQNISLSNPT
-62 TWSNLK
+62 TWPNLK
-68 YTFLSLSYN
+68 YTFLSLSYS

-92 NLQSVQLIIPI
+92 NLQSAQLIIPI

-114 PYSYQKIDIIDTL
+114 PYSYQKIDMIDS
-127 LGDNLI
+127 LGNDLI
-133 AFEDTLLFQKQFVQ
+133 AFEDTLDLQKQFVQ

-156 STSASIFSK
+156 SASTSIFSR
-165 TSLAM
+165 TNLAL

-204 TLFFLKQ
+204 TILFLKH
-211 YAFGFDIFL
+211 YAFGYDFFL
-220 RSQFAFKPL
+220 RSQFAFIPL

-241 TNKNGYHDFTY
+241 TNKNGYHDFSY
-252 DYSNPGYDFPNPN
+252 DYLNPGYDFPNPN
-265 DVPDPEQSRISN
+265 DVPGPEQSRISN

-285 FGLSKIIYDRLQ
+285 FGVSNTIYQRLQ
-297 VSLEFQNNK
+297 VSLEYQKSK
-306 ENAPYNQ
+306 ENASYSNQ
-313 ELPNGFNKRIIEN
+313 IPNGFNKRIIEN
-326 DKISFGSIWYPSKQS
+326 DKISFGAIWYPNKQS

-353 LFFNNFTTDELA
+353 LFFNNFATDEL
-365 HGSLIRMKSKN
+365 SDDSMIRIKSKN
-376 NVTEFGYSIGFG
+376 SVTEFGYSIGFG

-400 AYSSSLKSFKASDIG
+400 AYSSSLKSFEASDFS

>member
-1 MFLLRYVLRL
+1 MFLLRYVFRP

-25 SYGIGDVQVW
+25 SYGIGDLQDW

-47 LVSSYRQNISLANPT
+47 LVSSYRQNISLSNPT
-62 TWSNLK
+62 TWPNLK
-68 YTFLSLSYN
+68 YTFLSLSYS
-77 GFESALKNN
+77 GFESALKNS

-92 NLQSVQLIIPI
+92 NLQSAQLIIPI
-103 KNKYAL
+103 KNKYAI

-114 PYSYQKIDIIDTL
+114 PYSYQKIDMIDS
-127 LGDNLI
+127 LGNDLI
-133 AFEDTLLFQKQFVQ
+133 AFEDTLDLQKQFVQ

-156 STSASIFSK
+156 SASTSIFSR
-165 TSLAM
+165 TNLAL

-192 AISSRLNYSGVN
+192 SISSRLNYSGVN
-204 TLFFLKQ
+204 TMLFLKH
-211 YAFGFDIFL
+211 YAFGYDFFL

-241 TNKNGYHDFTY
+241 TNKNGYHDFSY
-252 DYSNPGYDFPNPN
+252 DYLNPGYDFPNPN
-265 DVPDPEQSRISN
+265 DVPGPEQSRISN

-285 FGLSKIIYDRLQ
+285 FGVSNTIYKRLQ
-297 VSLEFQNNK
+297 VSLEYQKSK
-306 ENAPYNQ
+306 ENASYSDQ
-313 ELPNGFNKRIIEN
+313 IPNWFNKRIIEN
-326 DKISFGSIWYPSKQS
+326 DKISFGAIWYPNEQS

-353 LFFNNFTTDELA
+353 LFFNNFATDELA
-365 HGSLIRMKSKN
+365 DGSTTRIKSKN

-400 AYSSSLKSFKASDIG
+400 AYSSSLKSFEASDFS

>member
-1 MFLLRYVLRL
+1 MFLLRYVFRL

-25 SYGIGDVQVW
+25 SYGIGDLQDW

-47 LVSSYRQNISLANPT
+47 LVSSYRQNISLSNPT
-62 TWSNLK
+62 TWPNLK
-68 YTFLSLSYN
+68 YTFLSLSYS

-92 NLQSVQLIIPI
+92 NLQSAQLIIPI
-103 KNKYAL
+103 KNKYAI

-114 PYSYQKIDIIDTL
+114 PYSYQKIDMIDS
-127 LGDNLI
+127 LGNDLI
-133 AFEDTLLFQKQFVQ
+133 AFEDTLDLQKQFVQ

-156 STSASIFSK
+156 SASTSIFSR
-165 TSLAM
+165 TNLAL

-204 TLFFLKQ
+204 TILFLKH
-211 YAFGFDIFL
+211 YAFGYDFFL

-241 TNKNGYHDFTY
+241 TNKNGYHDFSY
-252 DYSNPGYDFPNPN
+252 DYLNPGYDFPNPN
-265 DVPDPEQSRISN
+265 DVPGPEQSRISN
-277 IHEPSSFS
+277 IHEPLSFS
-285 FGLSKIIYDRLQ
+285 FGVSNTIYQRFQ
-297 VSLEFQNNK
+297 VSFEYQKSK
-306 ENAPYNQ
+306 ENASYSNQ
-313 ELPNGFNKRIIEN
+313 IPNGFNKRIIEN
-326 DKISFGSIWYPSKQS
+326 DKISFGAIWYPNKQS

-353 LFFNNFTTDELA
+353 LFFNNFATDEL
-365 HGSLIRMKSKN
+365 SDDSMIRIKSKN
-376 NVTEFGYSIGFG
+376 SVTEFGYSIGFG

-400 AYSSSLKSFKASDIG
+400 AYSSSLKSFEASDFS